1 MSTISGISDWRDLD
15 DFAKGFLESL
25 FFIRESDR
33 PSDEW
38 SGSDEDGDIPS
49 DLTFD
54 QVHPDSIRAIAQFC
68 SDWQKA
74 NVELLDEAQ
83 DYYHQDLNALGGFL
97 LTGFTS
103 RGMDADGDDLGRRL
117 DAANKVTPDDFLLE
131 WDGEWVRVVSG
142 IPVQLR

>member
-1 MSTISGISDWRDLD
+1 MDTWRDLD
-15 DFAKGFLESL
+15 EFACGFLESL
-25 FFIRESDR
+25 LFVRQGEETQ
-33 PSDEW
+33 DEW
-38 SGSDEDGDIPS
+38 DGESLTGDIPC

-74 NVELLDEAQ
+74 LVELLDEAQ

-142 IPVQLR
+142 IPVQFR

>member
-1 MSTISGISDWRDLD
+1 MITNWRDLD
-15 DFAKGFLESL
+15 DFAQGFLEVL
-25 FFIRESDR
+25 FFVRESEEG
-33 PSDEW
+33 SDEW
-38 SGSDEDGDIPS
+38 NLDGDSPSGDIPN
-49 DLTFD
+49 DLTLD
-54 QVHPDSIRAIAQFC
+54 QVHPDSIGAIARFC

-131 WDGEWVRVVSG
+131 WDGEWVRIASG
-142 IPVQLR
+142 IPEQYFKS